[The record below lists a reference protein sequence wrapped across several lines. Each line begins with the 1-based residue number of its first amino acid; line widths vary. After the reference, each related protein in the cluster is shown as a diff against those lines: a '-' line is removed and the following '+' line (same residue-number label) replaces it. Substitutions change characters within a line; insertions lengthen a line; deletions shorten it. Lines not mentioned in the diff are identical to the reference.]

1 MTPERHRRLRRVL
14 DRRQP
19 DLTVLMDNVHKE
31 HNFAAVLRTCDAV
44 GVLEAHGVWPN
55 PRYQPARGVSAG
67 SGKWVRVHTH
77 PDLGDAIT
85 HLQQN
90 GFRVLAATLSPRAVD
105 FRSADYTR
113 PTAVLVGAELTGV
126 SEAGRAL
133 ADAHIAIPMAGFV
146 ESLNVSVATA
156 VVLYEAQRQ
165 RAAAGLYDR
174 PRLDPDTYRRLLF
187 EWGYPKLARRC
198 REQGRPY
205 PALGPEGAL
214 AEPPPAQAD

>member
-1 MTPERHRRLRRVL
+1 MTPQRYRKLRRVL
-14 DRRQP
+14 DTRQP

-31 HNFAAVLRTCDAV
+31 HNFSAVLRTCDAV

-77 PDLGDAIT
+77 PRLEAAIA
-85 HLQQN
+85 HLRERGLQ
-90 GFRVLAATLSPRAVD
+90 VLAATTSPRSVD
-105 FRSADYTR
+105 FRNVDYTR

-126 SEAGRAL
+126 SDAGRAL
-133 ADAHIAIPMAGFV
+133 ADAHVEIPMAGFV

-165 RAAAGLYDR
+165 RAAAGMYAA
-174 PRLDPDTYRRLLF
+174 PRLADADYQRLLF
-187 EWGYPKLARRC
+187 EWGHPRLARRC
-198 REQGRPY
+198 RTLGVPY
-205 PALGPEGAL
+205 PPLGPDGD
-214 AEPPPAQAD
+214 PASASA